1 MHSLLSAMTIIVLAK
16 HPAPQVRTFVISKK
30 HKEMKLKNSTV
41 LITGG
46 TSGIGLE
53 LVKQLIAQ
61 GVADILITGRDI
73 SRLEQVKKQY
83 PQVHIYQSDVSNPQD
98 IQALCQ
104 TIIKDFPELNIIIN
118 NAGIMRNLNLLDG
131 GLEQN
136 IVSEV
141 DINLS
146 GAIRMVQQ
154 FLPHLR
160 SKPSAAI
167 VNVSSGL
174 AFIPFPASPVYS
186 AAKAGLHAYT
196 RVLRIQLKATNIKV
210 FELAPPST
218 ETPLQGAFTG
228 LVDSSQNMA
237 TDKMVSIAIKG
248 LLNDNLEIKP
258 GLSKVLKI
266 MSRLMPE
273 FFLNFLDKTLQK
285 AKAKNLHS

>member
-1 MHSLLSAMTIIVLAK
+1 MTIMGLAK
-16 HPAPQVRTFVISKK
+16 LPPPRTCNFVVSK

-46 TSGIGLE
+46 SSGIGLE

-61 GVADILITGRDI
+61 DVTDILITGRDI
-73 SRLEQVKKQY
+73 SRLEQVKRQY
-83 PQVHIYQSDVSNPQD
+83 PQVHLFQSDVSNPND
-98 IQALCQ
+98 IQALYQ
-104 TIIKDFPELNIIIN
+104 SVIKDFPELNIIIN
-118 NAGIMRNLNLLDG
+118 NAGVMRNLNLLDA
-131 GLEQN
+131 GLEKN
-136 IVSEV
+136 IATEI

-146 GAIRMVQQ
+146 GVIRMVQQ
-154 FLPHLR
+154 FLPHLLTK
-160 SKPSAAI
+160 SSAAI

-174 AFIPFPASPVYS
+174 AFVPFPASPVYS

-196 RVLRIQLKATNIKV
+196 RVLRLQLKATSIKV

-218 ETPLQGAFTG
+218 ETPLQSAFSG

-237 TDKMVSIAIKG
+237 TDKMVNITIKG

-273 FFLNFLDKTLQK
+273 FFLNFLDRTLQK

>member
-1 MHSLLSAMTIIVLAK
+1 
-16 HPAPQVRTFVISKK
+16 
-30 HKEMKLKNSTV
+30 MKIKNSTV
-41 LITGG
+41 LLTGG
-46 TSGIGLE
+46 SSGIGLE

-61 GVADILITGRDI
+61 GAADILITGRDL
-73 SRLEQVKKQY
+73 SRLEQVRQQY
-83 PQVHIYQSDVSNPQD
+83 PQVRIFQSDISDPKAIAELYETVTRQ
-98 IQALCQ
+98 
-104 TIIKDFPELNIIIN
+104 FPELNIIIN
-118 NAGIMRNLNLLDG
+118 NAGIMRNLNLLDN
-131 GLEQN
+131 GLEEE
-136 IVSEV
+136 ITAEI

-154 FLPHLR
+154 FLPHLIT
-160 SKPSAAI
+160 KPSAAI

-186 AAKAGLHAYT
+186 ASKAGLHAYT
-196 RVLRIQLKATNIKV
+196 RVLRLQLKATRIKV

-218 ETPLQGAFTG
+218 ETPLQNAFTG

-237 TDKMVSIAIKG
+237 TDKMVGIAIKG
-248 LLNDNLEIKP
+248 LLKDELEIKP

-285 AKAKNLHS
+285 ARAKNLHS

>member
-1 MHSLLSAMTIIVLAK
+1 VLLLAITNIGLVKLSA
-16 HPAPQVRTFVISKK
+16 PPPCNFVSSK
-30 HKEMKLKNSTV
+30 HKAMKLKNSTV

-46 TSGIGLE
+46 SSGIGLE
-53 LVKQLIAQ
+53 FVKQLIAQ
-61 GVADILITGRDI
+61 GATGILITGRDI
-73 SRLEQVKKQY
+73 ARLEQVKRQY
-83 PQVHIYQSDVSNPQD
+83 PQVHLFQSDASNPKD
-98 IQALCQ
+98 IEQLYQ
-104 TIIKDFPELNIIIN
+104 TVTTQFPEMNIIIN
-118 NAGIMRNLNLLDG
+118 NAGIMRNLNLLDT

-136 IVSEV
+136 ITAEI

-154 FLPHLR
+154 FLPHLLTK
-160 SKPSAAI
+160 SSAAI

-174 AFIPFPASPVYS
+174 AFVPFPASPVYS
-186 AAKAGLHAYT
+186 ASKAGLHAYT
-196 RVLRIQLKATNIKV
+196 RVLRLQLKATGIKV

-228 LVDSSQNMA
+228 LVDSGQNMA
-237 TDKMVSIAIKG
+237 TDKMVGLTIKG

-273 FFLNFLDKTLQK
+273 FFLNFLDSTLQK
-285 AKAKNLHS
+285 ARAKSLHS